1 VWISTEIK
9 EGWFMWHPPPALADV
24 AVEELEESRHKRK
37 HLNHVFVSPRL
48 MTFAWRKRLKKICD
62 LVFEIPL
69 DQEVFGLCMNMSL

>member
-1 VWISTEIK
+1 
-9 EGWFMWHPPPALADV
+9 MWHPPPALADV